1 MDSSQKIICPIIT
14 CWVLLALNCFLFYFQ
29 LIINIGY
36 RYEIFDSFRSYEWF
50 VFFSLLINF
59 LLEVI
64 ASILVTISFENKK
77 FRLYF
82 IGLIMSLV
90 FDIYIT
96 VYIFVGE
103 DVFYYRSS
111 RRIFNAILIAL
122 IEWTFFVV
130 LMIYYKRVKALFNK
144 SYINSNLINDNQT
157 PENSGINI

>member
-29 LIINIGY
+29 LIINIDY
-36 RYEIFDSFRSYEWF
+36 RYEIFDSFSSYEWF

-103 DVFYYRSS
+103 DVFYYI
-111 RRIFNAILIAL
+111 RRRGIFNAILIAL

>member
-1 MDSSQKIICPIIT
+1 MS
-14 CWVLLALNCFLFYFQ
+14 
-29 LIINIGY
+29 Y
-36 RYEIFDSFRSYEWF
+36 RYDRFDSFSSHESF
-50 VFFSLLINF
+50 AFFSLLINF
-59 LLEVI
+59 LIEVI

-103 DVFYYRSS
+103 EEFYYRRSK
-111 RRIFNAILIAL
+111 RLFNANLIAL
-122 IEWTFFVV
+122 IEWTYFVV

-144 SYINSNLINDNQT
+144 SYLNPNLINDNQT
-157 PENSGINI
+157 LDNSGIYI